1 VKSNVRI
8 IAPFFD
14 YVFHLFA
21 YDNGLLHMQMADD
34 VLHMQILQV
43 VLKMAALGPA
53 GYWQSRR
60 NRFDMF
66 VTILGVIWI
75 FLHFAL
81 KAVNVFSMVICFFE
95 KYIGVWYRDGAGNIF
110 SLIQMC

>member
-1 VKSNVRI
+1 
-8 IAPFFD
+8 
-14 YVFHLFA
+14 
-21 YDNGLLHMQMADD
+21 MQIADD
-34 VLHMQILQV
+34 DLHMQILQV

-81 KAVNVFSMVICFFE
+81 KAVTFLACLFVFSKNILEFGTEMVQ
-95 KYIGVWYRDGAGNIF
+95 VT
-110 SLIQMC
+110 SSP

>member
-1 VKSNVRI
+1 
-8 IAPFFD
+8 
-14 YVFHLFA
+14 
-21 YDNGLLHMQMADD
+21 
-34 VLHMQILQV
+34 

-81 KAVNVFSMVICFFE
+81 KAVNTVDIFIPSFYILFLNKVRSPGG
-95 KYIGVWYRDGAGNIF
+95 YIG
-110 SLIQMC
+110 

>member
-1 VKSNVRI
+1 VKNDLCI

-14 YVFHLFA
+14 YIFCLFA

-81 KAVNVFSMVICFFE
+81 KAVTFLACLFVFSKNILEFGTEMVQ
-95 KYIGVWYRDGAGNIF
+95 VT
-110 SLIQMC
+110 SSP

>member
-1 VKSNVRI
+1 
-8 IAPFFD
+8 
-14 YVFHLFA
+14 
-21 YDNGLLHMQMADD
+21 M
-34 VLHMQILQV
+34 QV
-43 VLKMAALGPA
+43 VLKMTALGPA

-81 KAVNVFSMVICFFE
+81 EAVTIH
-95 KYIGVWYRDGAGNIF
+95 
-110 SLIQMC
+110 LILLCVLMNAEHSA

>member
-1 VKSNVRI
+1 
-8 IAPFFD
+8 
-14 YVFHLFA
+14 
-21 YDNGLLHMQMADD
+21 
-34 VLHMQILQV
+34 
-43 VLKMAALGPA
+43 MAALGPA

-81 KAVNVFSMVICFFE
+81 KAVNTQLTRLARFLGHFNSCFFLDLWAHSM
-95 KYIGVWYRDGAGNIF
+95 GP
-110 SLIQMC
+110 